1 MHTKIKGFPNYD
13 IYPDGLIINTK
24 TKNIKKP
31 CIIRKY
37 NYVDLRYK
45 GKRKN
50 LRLGRL
56 LAQHFIDN
64 PLNLPQVNHID
75 GNRFNDNVNNLEW
88 VTVSENLLHKVRLQ
102 KEKGIYKTPVGQMK
116 FSKNK
121 VSKVKILREKGLLHK
136 EIASKLKMG
145 ISTVTHI
152 LLGSRRAN
160 Q

>member
-1 MHTKIKGFPNYD
+1 M
-13 IYPDGLIINTK
+13 
-24 TKNIKKP
+24 
-31 CIIRKY
+31 
-37 NYVDLRYK
+37 
-45 GKRKN
+45 
-50 LRLGRL
+50 
-56 LAQHFIDN
+56 
-64 PLNLPQVNHID
+64 NHID

-121 VSKVKILREKGLLHK
+121 VSKVKILREKGLSHK
-136 EIASKLKMG
+136 DIASKLKMG